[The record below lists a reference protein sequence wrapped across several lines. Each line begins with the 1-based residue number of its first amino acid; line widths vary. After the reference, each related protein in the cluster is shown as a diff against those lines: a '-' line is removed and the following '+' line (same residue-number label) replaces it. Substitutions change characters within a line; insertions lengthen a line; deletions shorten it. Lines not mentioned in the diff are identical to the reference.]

1 MDILLKNLLLLVG
14 ISVLFGLIVP
24 SCELHPIFSGVLII
38 FYFIFNTWANF
49 ASSTMMQ
56 EVKHT
61 VRQIK
66 QIISFMLVLSVL
78 MLAVKSPSVA
88 MQVPISLTQ
97 YAISHTFE
105 KLLRA
110 NREKNKRNSRKNTVG
125 HHE

>member
-1 MDILLKNLLLLVG
+1 MDILLRNLLLLVG

-24 SCELHPIFSGVLII
+24 SCELHPTFSGVLIT

-49 ASSTMMQ
+49 ADSTIMQ

-88 MQVPISLTQ
+88 MQVTIS
-97 YAISHTFE
+97 
-105 KLLRA
+105 
-110 NREKNKRNSRKNTVG
+110 
-125 HHE
+125 